1 MTRTEHEGLLNPN
14 NQLRT
19 NLMKLD
25 GINIWPT
32 PAMTTKVKSFLG
44 LGNIDKGFILDNWT
58 LTEPLKDLFE
68 MDKTFQKKNGQDDH
82 DTIILT
88 EDLFLDLLDHGF
100 DERTV
105 EIDDEQSD
113 LIKILSVH
121 EPKTLRNHFSK
132 VTAATSVNDVIAVNV
147 MNMDLQKWITMA
159 QDINITV
166 NNTISMLLGKSPNIW
181 KDRLE
186 DWLIW
191 ILRSQ

>member
-19 NLMKLD
+19 NPMKLD

-32 PAMTTKVKSFLG
+32 PAMTTEVKSFLG

-68 MDKTFQKKNGQDDH
+68 MDETFQEKKNKQDNL

-100 DERTV
+100 NSKRTF
-105 EIDDEQSD
+105 ENNDEQFD
-113 LIKILSVH
+113 PIKTLSVH
-121 EPKTLRNHFSK
+121 GLETLCNHFSK
-132 VTAATSVNDVIAVNV
+132 VTAATSVNDVMTVNITD
-147 MNMDLQKWITMA
+147 MDLQKWIAMELG
-159 QDINITV
+159 INMTV
-166 NNTISMLLGKSPNIW
+166 NDTILSGKRPNIW
-181 KDRLE
+181 MN
-186 DWLIW
+186 
-191 ILRSQ
+191 ILRD